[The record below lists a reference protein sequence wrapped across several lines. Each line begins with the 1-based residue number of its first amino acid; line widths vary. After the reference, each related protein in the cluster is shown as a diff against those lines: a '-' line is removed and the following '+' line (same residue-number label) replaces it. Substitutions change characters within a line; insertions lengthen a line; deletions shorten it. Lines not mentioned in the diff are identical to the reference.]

1 MIFPDFHLWCDNPV
15 IPVQYSDIFV
25 TSYPTPITMSWK
37 EAKVEPSPGLFP
49 VSEAETK
56 RPGPDLKDLY
66 LAVSSVA
73 GQSHLQ
79 NTSSSPMSAI
89 LGTDL

>member
-1 MIFPDFHLWCDNPV
+1 M

-79 NTSSSPMSAI
+79 NTSSSSMSAI